1 MFSPVPPTVPECVVA
16 VARALESR
24 RHSMHLTFTETGG
37 INRQEVSRVVE
48 PTLREAGFVPGS
60 HALLSSKEI
69 DYVSPDLL
77 AAVSIQAGRAMSNNG
92 ALLAVL
98 AAASSPD
105 TDWLVLLVPERYKA
119 SATYDSVVSQ
129 LKELEV
135 APGIRLDLQGA
146 LLVAY

>member
-1 MFSPVPPTVPECVVA
+1 MFSPVPPKVPESVVA

-24 RHSMHLTFTETGG
+24 RPSIRLTFSETGG
-37 INRQEVSRVVE
+37 IKRQDVSRVVE
-48 PTLREAGFVPGS
+48 LTLREAGFVPGS

-69 DYVSPDLL
+69 DYVSPDLW
-77 AAVSIQAGRAMSNNG
+77 AAVSIQAGRAMTNNG

-105 TDWLVLLVPERYKA
+105 TDWLVLLVPERYKS
-119 SATYDSVVSQ
+119 SATHDSVLNQ

-146 LLVAY
+146 VLVAY